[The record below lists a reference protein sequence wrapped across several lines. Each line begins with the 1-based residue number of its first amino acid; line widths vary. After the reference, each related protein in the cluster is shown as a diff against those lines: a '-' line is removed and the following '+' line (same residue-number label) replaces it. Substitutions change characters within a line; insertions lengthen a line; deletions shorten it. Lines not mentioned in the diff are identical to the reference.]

1 MDCARRGASA
11 SATRAKDRSKDRSK
25 GRSKNRAKDR
35 CKHCCKDRSED
46 CSEDRS
52 FDRADGGGG
61 RFDVRCVVSIPIA
74 GYRLKSLSVT
84 TITAHLGSHL
94 LVLRRL
100 RSMA

>member
-11 SATRAKDRSKDRSK
+11 SATRAKE
-25 GRSKNRAKDR
+25 RSKNRSKDG
-35 CKHCCKDRSED
+35 CKPCCKDRSED

-52 FDRADGGGG
+52 FERAEGGGG
-61 RFDVRCVVSIPIA
+61 RFDVRWVVSIPIA
-74 GYRLKSLSVT
+74 GYRLKSLSIT

-100 RSMA
+100 RPMA